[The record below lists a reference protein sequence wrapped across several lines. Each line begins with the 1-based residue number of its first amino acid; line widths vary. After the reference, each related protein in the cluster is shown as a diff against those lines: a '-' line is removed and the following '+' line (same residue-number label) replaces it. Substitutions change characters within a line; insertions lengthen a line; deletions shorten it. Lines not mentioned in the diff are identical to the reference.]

1 MKQKFTLNIADIQIS
16 VIADAA
22 PDEVE
27 HIRGLLDRKMREIYV
42 KSRCPKT
49 EAALLCAM
57 DFAADRMN
65 MQNQIAELDERC
77 DKYAIVL
84 ENLKERNEDQLAE
97 LERLRSENAVLRSLL
112 TKKKEEEEAQEAKEE
127 ESVALDPISPAAFFA
142 EVAEAQTQN
151 AALLAS
157 TRVSQDES
165 VDEYLYEDE
174 DEDDLAEEDEEIP
187 APVMEAAVEDEP
199 VAEEYAEDELFDE
212 PFIEESAE
220 DEPLVEESAEDE
232 SFIEAPVADEPVA
245 EEPAKD
251 EPAVEVPVKT
261 EPVKAEPVKAEHAKT
276 EPAKASPIRVQFG
289 RSAAKPASAKPAE
302 AKSAPVNVLADPV
315 KSAPAEE
322 PMPRP
327 RSRVG
332 NMFRHLSFGDVD

>member
-16 VIADAA
+16 VIADAS

-65 MQNQIAELDERC
+65 LQNQITELDERC

-84 ENLKERNEDQLAE
+84 ENLKERNADQSAE
-97 LERLRSENAVLRSLL
+97 LERLRSENATLRSLL
-112 TKKKEEEEAQEAKEE
+112 TKLKEKEEEPEEE

-151 AALLAS
+151 AALFEAA
-157 TRVSQDES
+157 RVSQDES

-174 DEDDLAEEDEEIP
+174 DEADLIEETEEIP
-187 APVMEAAVEDEP
+187 APAVEEPVAPAEEPVEAEPAAEGPAAVELVANEP
-199 VAEEYAEDELFDE
+199 VAEE
-212 PFIEESAE
+212 S
-220 DEPLVEESAEDE
+220 VE
-232 SFIEAPVADEPVA
+232 
-245 EEPAKD
+245 
-251 EPAVEVPVKT
+251 
-261 EPVKAEPVKAEHAKT
+261 AEPVKI
-276 EPAKASPIRVQFG
+276 EPVKPEPTKPEPVKASPIRVEFG

-302 AKSAPVNVLADPV
+302 TKSEPVNVLADPV
-315 KSAPAEE
+315 KPSEE
-322 PMPRP
+322 PTPRP

>member
-16 VIADAA
+16 VVADAS

-57 DFAADRMN
+57 EFAADRMN
-65 MQNQIAELDERC
+65 MQSQISELDERC

-84 ENLKERNEDQLAE
+84 ENMKERHADQVAE

-112 TKKKEEEEAQEAKEE
+112 TKAQENAASAAEEEEE

-151 AALLAS
+151 AALFEA
-157 TRVSQDES
+157 TRVTQDES
-165 VDEYLYEDE
+165 VDELMYEDE
-174 DEDDLAEEDEEIP
+174 AEEDLVEET
-187 APVMEAAVEDEP
+187 AAVEP
-199 VAEEYAEDELFDE
+199 V
-212 PFIEESAE
+212 
-220 DEPLVEESAEDE
+220 VETA
-232 SFIEAPVADEPVA
+232 V
-245 EEPAKD
+245 
-251 EPAVEVPVKT
+251 AVEVPA
-261 EPVKAEPVKAEHAKT
+261 PVAEPPAAPAPAPVEET
-276 EPAKASPIRVQFG
+276 PAKASSVRVELG
-289 RSAAKPASAKPAE
+289 RSAVKPAGVKAESVSAPVETAKPAE
-302 AKSAPVNVLADPV
+302 
-315 KSAPAEE
+315 E
-322 PMPRP
+322 PTPRP

>member
-251 EPAVEVPVKT
+251 EPVKAEPVKT
-261 EPVKAEPVKAEHAKT
+261 EPVKAEHAKT

-322 PMPRP
+322 PIPRP